1 MDAALSI
8 ALGYFVGSLSPSS
21 LVGRVKKTDVRKS
34 GTGNLGSTNTMLV
47 LGWGAGIFVM
57 LFDLMKSFLS
67 GKLAQY
73 LFPGLSVAGM
83 LACIGAMI
91 GHCFPVFHRFRGGK
105 GLAAF
110 GGLVIYCGL
119 KYVPIVLC
127 AGWAVMWIFD
137 CTVMFPITVGIALPL
152 LMYLFGEAPAK
163 IITAICAGAVL
174 DVMHIGNMKKALAG
188 DEIMHV
194 RGYFS
199 EKLHKER
206 CKVFARKSESFPL
219 LLGKLVI
226 YSKSWL

>member
-1 MDAALSI
+1 MDAVLSI

-21 LVGRVKKTDVRKS
+21 LVGRLKKTDVRRS
-34 GTGNLGSTNTMLV
+34 GTGNLGATNTMLV

-83 LACIGAMI
+83 LACIGAII

-105 GLAAF
+105 GL
-110 GGLVIYCGL
+110 LVIYCGL
-119 KYVPIVLC
+119 KYVPPVLC
-127 AGWAVMWIFD
+127 AGWAVMWILD

-152 LMYLFGEAPAK
+152 LMCLFGEAPAK
-163 IITAICAGAVL
+163 IVTAICAGAVL

-194 RGYFS
+194 RGYFR
-199 EKLHKER
+199 EKLHKEH
-206 CKVFARKSESFPL
+206 
-219 LLGKLVI
+219 
-226 YSKSWL
+226 

>member
-1 MDAALSI
+1 MDAVLSI
-8 ALGYFVGSLSPSS
+8 ALGYFAGSLSPSS
-21 LVGRVKKTDVRKS
+21 LAGRVKKTDVRKS
-34 GTGNLGSTNTMLV
+34 GTGNLGATNTMLV

-137 CTVMFPITVGIALPL
+137 CTVIFPITVGIALPL
-152 LMYLFGEAPAK
+152 LMYAFGEAPAK
-163 IITAICAGAVL
+163 ILTAICAGAVL

-188 DEIMHV
+188 DEMMHV
-194 RGYFS
+194 RDYFK
-199 EKLHKER
+199 EKLHK
-206 CKVFARKSESFPL
+206 AH
-219 LLGKLVI
+219 
-226 YSKSWL
+226 

>member
-34 GTGNLGSTNTMLV
+34 GTGNLGATNTMLV
-47 LGWGAGIFVM
+47 LGWG
-57 LFDLMKSFLS
+57 
-67 GKLAQY
+67 
-73 LFPGLSVAGM
+73 AGM

-105 GLAAF
+105 GLATF

-127 AGWAVMWIFD
+127 AGWAVMWVFD

-194 RGYFS
+194 RDYFR
-199 EKLHKER
+199 EKLHKEH
-206 CKVFARKSESFPL
+206 
-219 LLGKLVI
+219 
-226 YSKSWL
+226 

>member
-1 MDAALSI
+1 
-8 ALGYFVGSLSPSS
+8 
-21 LVGRVKKTDVRKS
+21 
-34 GTGNLGSTNTMLV
+34 MLV

-73 LFPGLSVAGM
+73 LFPGLSTAGM

-105 GLAAF
+105 GLATF

-127 AGWAVMWIFD
+127 AGWAVMWVFD

-194 RGYFS
+194 RDYFR
-199 EKLHKER
+199 EKLHKEH
-206 CKVFARKSESFPL
+206 
-219 LLGKLVI
+219 
-226 YSKSWL
+226 

>member
-1 MDAALSI
+1 M
-8 ALGYFVGSLSPSS
+8 
-21 LVGRVKKTDVRKS
+21 GRVKKTDVRKS
-34 GTGNLGSTNTMLV
+34 GTGNLGATNTMLV

-57 LFDLMKSFLS
+57 LFDLVKSFLS

-127 AGWAVMWIFD
+127 AGWTVMWIFD
-137 CTVMFPITVGIALPL
+137 CTVIFPITVGIALPL

-194 RGYFS
+194 RDYFR
-199 EKLHKER
+199 EKLHKEH
-206 CKVFARKSESFPL
+206 
-219 LLGKLVI
+219 
-226 YSKSWL
+226 

>member
-8 ALGYFVGSLSPSS
+8 ALGYFAGSLSPSS

-34 GTGNLGSTNTMLV
+34 GTGNLGATNTMLV

-91 GHCFPVFHRFRGGK
+91 GRCFPVFHRFRGGK
-105 GLAAF
+105 GLATF

-119 KYVPIVLC
+119 KYVPVVLC
-127 AGWAVMWIFD
+127 TGWAVMWIFD

-163 IITAICAGAVL
+163 IITAVCAGAVL

-206 CKVFARKSESFPL
+206 
-219 LLGKLVI
+219 
-226 YSKSWL
+226 

>member
-1 MDAALSI
+1 MDAVLSI
-8 ALGYFVGSLSPSS
+8 ALGYFAGSLSPSS

-34 GTGNLGSTNTMLV
+34 GTGNLGAINTMLV

-105 GLAAF
+105 GLATF

-127 AGWAVMWIFD
+127 AGWAVMWIFN

-194 RGYFS
+194 RDYFR
-199 EKLHKER
+199 EKLHKEH
-206 CKVFARKSESFPL
+206 
-219 LLGKLVI
+219 
-226 YSKSWL
+226 

>member
-1 MDAALSI
+1 MDAVLSI
-8 ALGYFVGSLSPSS
+8 ALGYFAGSLSPSS
-21 LVGRVKKTDVRKS
+21 LAGRVKKTDVRKS
-34 GTGNLGSTNTMLV
+34 GTGNLGATNTMLV

-91 GHCFPVFHRFRGGK
+91 GPVFHRFRGGK

-137 CTVMFPITVGIALPL
+137 CTVIFPITVGIALPL
-152 LMYLFGEAPAK
+152 LMYAFGEAPAK
-163 IITAICAGAVL
+163 ILTAICAGAVL

-188 DEIMHV
+188 DEMMHV
-194 RGYFS
+194 RDYFK
-199 EKLHKER
+199 EKLHK
-206 CKVFARKSESFPL
+206 AH
-219 LLGKLVI
+219 
-226 YSKSWL
+226 

>member
-1 MDAALSI
+1 MDAALSL

-21 LVGRVKKTDVRKS
+21 
-34 GTGNLGSTNTMLV
+34 LV

-73 LFPGLSVAGM
+73 LFPGLSTAGM

-105 GLAAF
+105 GLATF

-206 CKVFARKSESFPL
+206 
-219 LLGKLVI
+219 
-226 YSKSWL
+226 

>member
-1 MDAALSI
+1 
-8 ALGYFVGSLSPSS
+8 
-21 LVGRVKKTDVRKS
+21 
-34 GTGNLGSTNTMLV
+34 
-47 LGWGAGIFVM
+47 
-57 LFDLMKSFLS
+57 
-67 GKLAQY
+67 
-73 LFPGLSVAGM
+73 M

-105 GLAAF
+105 GLAT
-110 GGLVIYCGL
+110 LVIYCGL

-194 RGYFS
+194 RDYFR
-199 EKLHKER
+199 EKLHKEH
-206 CKVFARKSESFPL
+206 
-219 LLGKLVI
+219 
-226 YSKSWL
+226 

>member
-1 MDAALSI
+1 MDAVLSI
-8 ALGYFVGSLSPSS
+8 ALGYFAGSLSPSS
-21 LVGRVKKTDVRKS
+21 LAGRLKKTDVRKS
-34 GTGNLGSTNTMLV
+34 GTGNLGATNTMLV

-127 AGWAVMWIFD
+127 AGWVVMWIFD
-137 CTVMFPITVGIALPL
+137 CTVIFPITVGIALPL

-199 EKLHKER
+199 EKLHKEH
-206 CKVFARKSESFPL
+206 
-219 LLGKLVI
+219 
-226 YSKSWL
+226 

>member
-1 MDAALSI
+1 
-8 ALGYFVGSLSPSS
+8 
-21 LVGRVKKTDVRKS
+21 
-34 GTGNLGSTNTMLV
+34 
-47 LGWGAGIFVM
+47 
-57 LFDLMKSFLS
+57 MKSFLS

-83 LACIGAMI
+83 LACIGRHDRPLLSGVSPLPGRQGA
-91 GHCFPVFHRFRGGK
+91 G
-105 GLAAF
+105 AF

-194 RGYFS
+194 RDYFK
-199 EKLHKER
+199 EKLHKEH
-206 CKVFARKSESFPL
+206 
-219 LLGKLVI
+219 
-226 YSKSWL
+226 

>member
-34 GTGNLGSTNTMLV
+34 GTGNLGATNTMLV

-105 GLAAF
+105 GLATF

-127 AGWAVMWIFD
+127 AGWAVMWVFD

-174 DVMHIGNMKKALAG
+174 DVMHIGNMKKPSPGTRSCTSGA
-188 DEIMHV
+188 ISV
-194 RGYFS
+194 RNCTKNTEKFS
-199 EKLHKER
+199 PEKV
-206 CKVFARKSESFPL
+206 KVFLYFWANL
-219 LLGKLVI
+219 
-226 YSKSWL
+226 

>member
-1 MDAALSI
+1 MDAVLSI
-8 ALGYFVGSLSPSS
+8 ALGYFAGSLSPSS
-21 LVGRVKKTDVRKS
+21 LAGRLKKTDVRKS
-34 GTGNLGSTNTMLV
+34 GTGNLGATNTMLV

-57 LFDLMKSFLS
+57 LFDPMKSFLP

-73 LFPGLSVAGM
+73 LFPGLSTAGM

-137 CTVMFPITVGIALPL
+137 CTVIFPITVGIALPL

-163 IITAICAGAVL
+163 ILTAICAGAVL

-199 EKLHKER
+199 EKLHKEH
-206 CKVFARKSESFPL
+206 
-219 LLGKLVI
+219 
-226 YSKSWL
+226 

>member
-1 MDAALSI
+1 MDAVLSI
-8 ALGYFVGSLSPSS
+8 ALGYFAGSLSPSS
-21 LVGRVKKTDVRKS
+21 LAGRLKKTDVRKS
-34 GTGNLGSTNTMLV
+34 GTGNLGATNTMLV

-127 AGWAVMWIFD
+127 AGWVVMWIFD
-137 CTVMFPITVGIALPL
+137 CTVIFPITVGIALPL

-163 IITAICAGAVL
+163 ILTAICAGAVL

-199 EKLHKER
+199 EKLHKEH
-206 CKVFARKSESFPL
+206 
-219 LLGKLVI
+219 
-226 YSKSWL
+226 

>member
-34 GTGNLGSTNTMLV
+34 GTGNLGATNTMLV

-105 GLAAF
+105 GLAT
-110 GGLVIYCGL
+110 LVIYCGL

-127 AGWAVMWIFD
+127 AGWAVMWIVD

-194 RGYFS
+194 RDYFR
-199 EKLHKER
+199 EKLHKEH
-206 CKVFARKSESFPL
+206 
-219 LLGKLVI
+219 
-226 YSKSWL
+226 

>member
-1 MDAALSI
+1 MDAVLSI
-8 ALGYFVGSLSPSS
+8 ALGYFAGSLSPSS
-21 LVGRVKKTDVRKS
+21 LAGRLKKTDVRKS
-34 GTGNLGSTNTMLV
+34 GTGNLGATNTMLV

-73 LFPGLSVAGM
+73 LFPGLSIAGM
-83 LACIGAMI
+83 LACIGAII

-137 CTVMFPITVGIALPL
+137 CTVIFPITVGIALPL

-163 IITAICAGAVL
+163 ILTAICAGAVL

-188 DEIMHV
+188 DEMMHV
-194 RGYFS
+194 RGYFK
-199 EKLHKER
+199 EKLHNEH
-206 CKVFARKSESFPL
+206 
-219 LLGKLVI
+219 
-226 YSKSWL
+226 

>member
-1 MDAALSI
+1 MDAVLSI
-8 ALGYFVGSLSPSS
+8 ALGYFAGSLSPSS
-21 LVGRVKKTDVRKS
+21 LAGRLKKTDVRKS
-34 GTGNLGSTNTMLV
+34 GTGNLGATNTMLV

-67 GKLAQY
+67 AKLAQY

-127 AGWAVMWIFD
+127 AGWAVMWIFN
-137 CTVMFPITVGIALPL
+137 CTVIFPITVGIALPL

-163 IITAICAGAVL
+163 ILTAICAGAVL

-199 EKLHKER
+199 EKLHKEH
-206 CKVFARKSESFPL
+206 
-219 LLGKLVI
+219 
-226 YSKSWL
+226 

>member
-34 GTGNLGSTNTMLV
+34 GTGNLGATNTMLV

-105 GLAAF
+105 GLATF

-119 KYVPIVLC
+119 KYVPIVL
-127 AGWAVMWIFD
+127 
-137 CTVMFPITVGIALPL
+137 
-152 LMYLFGEAPAK
+152 
-163 IITAICAGAVL
+163 CAGAVL

-194 RGYFS
+194 RDYFR

-206 CKVFARKSESFPL
+206 
-219 LLGKLVI
+219 
-226 YSKSWL
+226 

>member
-21 LVGRVKKTDVRKS
+21 LVGRVKKTDVRES
-34 GTGNLGSTNTMLV
+34 GTGNLGATNTMLV

-67 GKLAQY
+67 
-73 LFPGLSVAGM
+73 
-83 LACIGAMI
+83 
-91 GHCFPVFHRFRGGK
+91 
-105 GLAAF
+105 

-194 RGYFS
+194 RDYFR
-199 EKLHKER
+199 EKLHKEH
-206 CKVFARKSESFPL
+206 
-219 LLGKLVI
+219 
-226 YSKSWL
+226 